1 MSIYECPV
9 CKKEFDVLWPRLWTY
24 KKDSVY
30 WCSWKCFQAH
40 NEQKKEKL
48 IMART
53 KNSPKMTK
61 DMQQILIDLS
71 ISGGDYLGQ
80 LRAWGYTDPNGTMYK
95 FRKKI
100 EKEDPETY
108 AKMQTIRKRTAE
120 PAKKD
125 PHVVELTEKEFAELS
140 KPKTTTTK
148 AKVQGPVE
156 VDRPTKKVT
165 KPLMHSGLTACGWR
179 GEFGSYIRDEKQD
192 FLDADLYEGDLI
204 SMKVEDWK
212 RFLKELYDAAALLGV
227 DLHE

>member
-1 MSIYECPV
+1 MSTNKCPI
-9 CKKEFDVLWPRLWTY
+9 CKKVFEVTWPQLWAY
-24 KKDSVY
+24 KKDKTY
-30 WCSWKCFQAH
+30 YCSWKCLQEK
-40 NEQKKEKL
+40 NKKKKESVV
-48 IMART
+48 MART
-53 KNSPKMTK
+53 KSSPKMTK

-71 ISGGDYLGQ
+71 INGGDYLGQ

-108 AKMQTIRKRTAE
+108 AKMQTIRKRSAE

-125 PHVVELTEKEFAELS
+125 PHVVELTEEEFAELS
-140 KPKTTTTK
+140 KPKTTK
-148 AKVQGPVE
+148 AKVQGPIE

>member
-1 MSIYECPV
+1 
-9 CKKEFDVLWPRLWTY
+9 
-24 KKDSVY
+24 
-30 WCSWKCFQAH
+30 
-40 NEQKKEKL
+40 
-48 IMART
+48 MART

-71 ISGGDYLGQ
+71 INGGDYLGQ

-120 PAKKD
+120 PSKKD
-125 PHVVELTEKEFAELS
+125 PHVVELTEEEFAELT
-140 KPKTTTTK
+140 KPKPV
-148 AKVQGPVE
+148 KVKGPVE
-156 VDRPTKKVT
+156 VDRPTKKIT

>member
-9 CKKEFDVLWPRLWTY
+9 CKKEFDVLWPRQWAY
-24 KKDSVY
+24 KKNSVY

-71 ISGGDYLGQ
+71 INGGDYLGQ
-80 LRAWGYTDPNGTMYK
+80 LRAWGYTDPSGTMYK

-108 AKMQTIRKRTAE
+108 AKMQTIRKRSAE

-125 PHVVELTEKEFAELS
+125 PHVVELTEEEFAELS
-140 KPKTTTTK
+140 KQKS
-148 AKVQGPVE
+148 
-156 VDRPTKKVT
+156 VT
-165 KPLMHSGLTACGWR
+165 KTVKTDDFIVCCIRNHSFGELYRDDKFECIDWR
-179 GEFGSYIRDEKQD
+179 SPNGEEVSMSMEAWKSFA
-192 FLDADLYEGDLI
+192 ADLPRALH
-204 SMKVEDWK
+204 
-212 RFLKELYDAAALLGV
+212 LLGV

>member
-1 MSIYECPV
+1 
-9 CKKEFDVLWPRLWTY
+9 
-24 KKDSVY
+24 
-30 WCSWKCFQAH
+30 
-40 NEQKKEKL
+40 
-48 IMART
+48 MART

-61 DMQQILIDLS
+61 EMQQILIDLS

-125 PHVVELTEKEFAELS
+125 PHVVELTEEEFAELS
-140 KPKTTTTK
+140 KQKS
-148 AKVQGPVE
+148 
-156 VDRPTKKVT
+156 VT
-165 KPLMHSGLTACGWR
+165 KTVKTDDFIVCCIRNHSFGELYRDDKFECIDWR
-179 GEFGSYIRDEKQD
+179 SPNGEEVSMSMEAWKSFA
-192 FLDADLYEGDLI
+192 ADLPRALH
-204 SMKVEDWK
+204 
-212 RFLKELYDAAALLGV
+212 LLGV